1 MSYYAPRQSR
11 LSVRPRA
18 RDSIFAGGGSEWH
31 GTDPESSFSPD
42 LLESVLAMEDC
53 CEEAH
58 EAQQILRN
66 GTFDLPRM
74 TRVLGNQRVFL
85 LVDEGTVEKY
95 KADLC
100 DEIEPQITELT
111 SRAEKGMKALQKK
124 HLALHTKV
132 ETAHSRPQPRSAP
145 GGTNRRLQM
154 LMKQSERLEVQLREL
169 ESEILTMEAAQR
181 RR

>member
-1 MSYYAPRQSR
+1 
-11 LSVRPRA
+11 
-18 RDSIFAGGGSEWH
+18 
-31 GTDPESSFSPD
+31 
-42 LLESVLAMEDC
+42 
-53 CEEAH
+53 
-58 EAQQILRN
+58 
-66 GTFDLPRM
+66 
-74 TRVLGNQRVFL
+74 
-85 LVDEGTVEKY
+85 VEKY

-124 HLALHTKV
+124 HLALHTKVPDILVCRGVSSLSMAQV

-169 ESEILTMEAAQR
+169 ESEILTMVRCGPSTALFHLFTLMQEAAQR